1 MRTMDNRHI
10 MDVDML
16 KRTGIQVETPQF
28 VEAPQA

>member
-16 KRTGIQVETPQF
+16 KRTGIQVEAPQF
-28 VEAPQA
+28 VEAPQS